1 MKKTNQ
7 EVIEMLVQ
15 EGLEVELLWKDVVQ
29 FPQSAHDG
37 AALVAPRAKVTVH
50 QRVVYGDL
58 DLARPGLQKDSG
70 IRYFG

>member
-37 AALVAPRAKVTVH
+37 AALVSPRAEVTVH
-50 QRVVYGDL
+50 QGALDRHL
-58 DLARPGLQKDSG
+58 DLVQ
-70 IRYFG
+70 

>member
-7 EVIEMLVQ
+7 EVIEMFVQ
-15 EGLEVELLWKDVVQ
+15 ERLEVELLWKDVVQ
-29 FPQSAHDG
+29 LPQSAHDG

-58 DLARPGLQKDSG
+58 DLARPGLQMGSG
-70 IRYFG
+70 T